1 GSTPAMIENEIASG
15 ISAITETAQSYGSRI
30 HHDKRKN
37 QFAIVTGT
45 SRIAQLAA
53 WALATQTRNLQLG
66 NAEGVSAWH
75 KSSRPAPRG
84 EAGTDRD
91 CVVSECQNSSTP

>member
-1 GSTPAMIENEIASG
+1 MIENEIASG

-45 SRIAQLAA
+45 SHCATRGVGLT
-53 WALATQTRNLQLG
+53 TQTRNLQLL
-66 NAEGVSAWH
+66 
-75 KSSRPAPRG
+75 
-84 EAGTDRD
+84 
-91 CVVSECQNSSTP
+91 

>member
-1 GSTPAMIENEIASG
+1 VAAEIMAGRPPTIAIVTAIVNEENNPTRGSTPAMIENEIASG

-53 WALATQTRNLQLG
+53 WALATQTRNLQPL
-66 NAEGVSAWH
+66 
-75 KSSRPAPRG
+75 
-84 EAGTDRD
+84 
-91 CVVSECQNSSTP
+91 